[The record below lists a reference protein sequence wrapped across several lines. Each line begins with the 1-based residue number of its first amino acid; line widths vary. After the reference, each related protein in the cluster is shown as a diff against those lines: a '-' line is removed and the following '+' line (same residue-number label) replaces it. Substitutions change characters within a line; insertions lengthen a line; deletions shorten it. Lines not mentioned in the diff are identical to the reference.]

1 MGLEVLTEIS
11 LGNIKGRELLENL
24 AYTGGE
30 Y

>member
-11 LGNIKGRELLENL
+11 LGNIEGRELLGNL
-24 AYTGGE
+24 GYTGGE